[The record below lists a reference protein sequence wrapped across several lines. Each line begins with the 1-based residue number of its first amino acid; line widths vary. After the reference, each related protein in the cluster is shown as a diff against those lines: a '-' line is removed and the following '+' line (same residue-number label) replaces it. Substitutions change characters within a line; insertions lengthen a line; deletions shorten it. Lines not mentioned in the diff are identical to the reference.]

1 MIILFLYY
9 SFNCQ
14 QNSLIRQIE
23 KFFRQIER
31 ISLHLILP
39 CVLLM
44 WFHEIKIT
52 LQTVFFAC
60 QKVQRK
66 VNGTTSSTTR
76 MLMFWQR
83 KEIVLRE
90 LSDRNYLEFGIYL
103 YNKYSLISSLVI
115 TLTFH
120 YTLYLVQYKR
130 SRRLQKK
137 KR

>member
-1 MIILFLYY
+1 MIILFLYC

-14 QNSLIRQIE
+14 QNSLIQI
-23 KFFRQIER
+23 FRQIER

-52 LQTVFFAC
+52 LQTIFFAC

-83 KEIVLRE
+83 KKIVLRE